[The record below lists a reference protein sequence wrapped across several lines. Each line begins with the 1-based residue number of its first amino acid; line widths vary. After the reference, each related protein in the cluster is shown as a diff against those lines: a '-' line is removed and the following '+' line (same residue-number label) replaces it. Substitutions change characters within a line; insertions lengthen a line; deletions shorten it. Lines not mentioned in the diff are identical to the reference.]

1 VPSGMLA
8 HSIRDLYCQN
18 SDLPQPTCSSHPT
31 FRTANCRAL
40 LGTLSTS
47 SDVYERFD

>member
-1 VPSGMLA
+1 L
-8 HSIRDLYCQN
+8 
-18 SDLPQPTCSSHPT
+18 PT

-47 SDVYERFD
+47 SDVYKRFD